1 MRLKANHVRY
11 IVSKITQDLVRSP
24 LLELKGSLETLTQI
38 AQTVL
43 QEHVSQESSIDNRV
57 RDLLEENLDQ
67 IEFMRMDERQLF
79 WNIKKQIALERGF
92 VLGWEDRCN
101 VLSHKILEK
110 ILDEDLIMF
119 SVSENRIRNVIFKS
133 IDTYA
138 KLYESVETEVSEKIK
153 HYKRRLPVGSD
164 EYELVFERMYEDE
177 LRRKGF
183 L

>member
-1 MRLKANHVRY
+1 MRLKPNHVRY
-11 IVSKITQDLVRSP
+11 IVNKITQDLVQSP

-38 AQTVL
+38 THGVL
-43 QEHVSQESSIDNRV
+43 QEHVSQESAIDNRV
-57 RDLLEENLDQ
+57 RDLLEENLDE
-67 IEFMRMDERQLF
+67 IDFMRMDERSLF
-79 WNIKKQIALERGF
+79 WLFKKQVALERGF
-92 VLGWEDRCN
+92 ALGWEDRCN
-101 VLSHKILEK
+101 LLAHKILEK
-110 ILDEDLIMF
+110 VLDEDLIMF

-153 HYKRRLPVGSD
+153 HYKRKLPIGSD